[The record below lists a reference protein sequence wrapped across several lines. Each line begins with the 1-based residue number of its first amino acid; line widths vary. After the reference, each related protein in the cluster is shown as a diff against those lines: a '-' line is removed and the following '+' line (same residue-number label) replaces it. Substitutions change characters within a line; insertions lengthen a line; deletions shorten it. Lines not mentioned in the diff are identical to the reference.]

1 MSPPTSPAHPPAL
14 VRARA
19 AVCLTFLANGLGAS
33 NLVPRYPEIVENL
46 GITKEVFG
54 RAVMASSLGA
64 LLAGLTASWFITRF
78 TSARVAAIGMIV
90 LGAGLAAAG
99 RAGHWLLLA
108 LCLAWVGG
116 ADAVVDVAQNAHGL
130 RVERRWGSSI
140 ITSFHAAWSLGAVLG
155 AAMGQAMAGAGVL
168 LGVHMLL
175 VLLLLSAVSG
185 AAAPWMI
192 KGPDADDR
200 PDPVPA
206 APGPGDGPGP
216 GSARTGAPGRWLTVL
231 VVVVLSL
238 MCAAAFVPEDIA
250 FSWSALLLRS
260 QGAGPAAAGAGVIA
274 LQGVMIVGRLA
285 GDAVIDRLG
294 PRAVIATGG
303 LLVAGGM
310 GFALASSSVPGT
322 LAGLV
327 LAGAGCAVAVPV
339 AYAAADDVPG
349 LRPGLGLTIVSWLA
363 RVIMLLCPP
372 LVGRLVDAHGTQ
384 MALVYGLVGGVV
396 LAAGWPALAR
406 RRSSRRRT

>member
-1 MSPPTSPAHPPAL
+1 
-14 VRARA
+14 
-19 AVCLTFLANGLGAS
+19 
-33 NLVPRYPEIVENL
+33 
-46 GITKEVFG
+46 
-54 RAVMASSLGA
+54 
-64 LLAGLTASWFITRF
+64 
-78 TSARVAAIGMIV
+78 
-90 LGAGLAAAG
+90 
-99 RAGHWLLLA
+99 
-108 LCLAWVGG
+108 
-116 ADAVVDVAQNAHGL
+116 
-130 RVERRWGSSI
+130 
-140 ITSFHAAWSLGAVLG
+140 
-155 AAMGQAMAGAGVL
+155 
-168 LGVHMLL
+168 
-175 VLLLLSAVSG
+175 
-185 AAAPWMI
+185 MI